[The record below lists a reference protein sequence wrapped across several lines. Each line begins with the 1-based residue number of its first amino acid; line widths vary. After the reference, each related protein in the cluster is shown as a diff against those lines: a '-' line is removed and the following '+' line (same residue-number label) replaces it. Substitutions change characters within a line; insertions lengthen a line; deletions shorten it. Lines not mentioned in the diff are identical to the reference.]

1 MKYRYLDLR
10 HIKLQENLKL
20 RSEVMLKMRNF
31 LEDSGFIEIE
41 TPTLFRRTPGGARE
55 FLVPTHVKDHFFSLV
70 QSPQQF
76 KQLLMIGGVGKY
88 FQIAR

>member
-1 MKYRYLDLR
+1 MAKVLLLR
-10 HIKLQENLKL
+10 FVKAEIQ
-20 RSEVMLKMRNF
+20 VF
-31 LEDSGFIEIE
+31 LIVS
-41 TPTLFRRTPGGARE
+41 TPGGARE
-55 FLVPTHVKDHFFSLV
+55 FLVPTHIEDHYFSLV